1 MTLEDIFV
9 LASLAVLPAW
19 FLLLV
24 FPNGKRVQTLVYKA
38 WIPILLGAAYAGLL
52 SGTATTGSAGGG
64 FDSLE
69 AVMRLFDDPTVALAG
84 WIHYLVFDLFVGA
97 WEVRDGQRR
106 GLPRI
111 WVAPCVL
118 LTFSMGPLGLLAY
131 LMVRGVAVGTLTLD
145 ES

>member
-1 MTLEDIFV
+1 LTLEEIFV
-9 LASLAVLPAW
+9 LANLAVLPAW

-24 FPNGKRVQTLVYKA
+24 FPGGKRVQTLVHKA

-52 SGTATTGSAGGG
+52 SGTTTTGGG

-69 AVMRLFDDPTVALAG
+69 AVMRLFDDPTVVLAG

-106 GLPRI
+106 GLSRI

-131 LMVRGVAVGTLTLD
+131 LIVRGLAVGTLTLD